1 MYIAQVRALVARPPD
16 PELEALFR
24 VCAVVHRT
32 LRQATTSP
40 HRADVV
46 AMGADGTPTE
56 QLDRAAE
63 AQILEF
69 LESERLPWNVLSE
82 EAGVVD
88 RGGDLTLVVD
98 PVDGTHNALRGL
110 PFYTISVALGRTTL
124 RSIEAGVVHDLANGS
139 TWWARRG
146 QGAFRDGRA
155 ISTRRWDARSE
166 LFFVNL
172 GRHSTTSALRW
183 AERGRRIRSLGCAS
197 LEMALV
203 AQGGGDAYLFENDA
217 PTRNLRVTDIAAG
230 YRILVEAGGGV
241 SDAGGTPV
249 DDLPLTLD
257 HRTSVLAYGDPAFL
271 TAHRAGGMP

>member
-1 MYIAQVRALVARPPD
+1 MYGPPVRAPVPSAPD

-69 LESERLPWNVLSE
+69 LETERLPWNVLSE

-88 RGGDLTLVVD
+88 RGGELTLVVD

-110 PFYTISVALGRTTL
+110 PFYTISVALGRDTL
-124 RSIEAGVVHDLANGS
+124 RSIEAGVIHDLANGS
-139 TWWARRG
+139 TWWAKRG
-146 QGAFRDGRA
+146 TGAFRDSRPITA
-155 ISTRRWDARSE
+155 RPWDARSE
-166 LFFVNL
+166 MFFVNL
-172 GRHSTTSALRW
+172 GRHSTTRAIRL

-203 AQGGGDAYLFENDA
+203 AQGGGDAYLFENDS

-230 YRILVEAGGGV
+230 YRILLEAGGGV
-241 SDAGGTPV
+241 TDAAGAPV
-249 DDLPLTLD
+249 DDLPLALD
-257 HRTSVLAYGDPAFL
+257 HRTSVLAYGDPGFL
-271 TAHRAGGMP
+271 AAHRSGGVA